1 VEWDESVE
9 EAAIREFKEE
19 TGLDVLLED
28 VFAVHSNFHDSEKN
42 TVGIWYLG
50 QWVGGILEAA
60 DDLLEV
66 QWFRLKEVP
75 ELKFPTDKIVL
86 EKLFRIEKLNLD

>member
-1 VEWDESVE
+1 
-9 EAAIREFKEE
+9 
-19 TGLDVLLED
+19 
-28 VFAVHSNFHDSEKN
+28 VHSNFHDSEKN